1 MTFAKKLY
9 VLLAAAVMGMCAVGL
24 ISYLQISTV
33 FEAANYANVNTLPSV
48 EQLDNVD
55 EAFGRMRID
64 TWKHLATSDQSE
76 RDQIASDMA
85 NAEAKIR
92 DALTRYEK
100 EDISDE
106 QDRVLLSGVR
116 QTIADYYLAR
126 DKVLKLSASGD
137 VEQARKAQ
145 LSNQEIIARADRA
158 ISDHRAYNFKLADE
172 GSKRAESVHARSTWI
187 SIAITVLF
195 AVGIAIAGHF
205 LIDRLS
211 NALKSAVKIADEVAA
226 GDLTREDISSG
237 SDEVG
242 QLLAALNLMSS
253 KLNTI
258 IGEVQEGAT
267 AIQTASHEIASG
279 NMDLSARTEQQAGAL
294 EETAASIEEL
304 TSTVQNNAESTTQAR
319 QLANEA
325 AETAIQGGEVVAQVI
340 ETMAAINASSVRIVD
355 IISVIDGI
363 AFQTNILALNAAVE
377 AARAGEQGRG
387 FAVVA
392 TEVRNLAQRSASA
405 AKEIKM
411 LIDDSVA
418 QVSQGDELVHK
429 AGAAMERL
437 VEGVNNVARII
448 GEIADAGIQQ
458 SSGLHQVNQA
468 VGEMDSFT
476 QQNAALV
483 EQSAAA
489 ATAMSEQ
496 AQNLNQLIGQF
507 TLRAGTNHATMTKHL
522 PRKAANAALGYT
534 PST

>member
-1 MTFAKKLY
+1 M
-9 VLLAAAVMGMCAVGL
+9 
-24 ISYLQISTV
+24 
-33 FEAANYANVNTLPSV
+33 
-48 EQLDNVD
+48 
-55 EAFGRMRID
+55 
-64 TWKHLATSDQSE
+64 ATSDQSD
-76 RDQIASDMA
+76 RDKIVSDMA
-85 NAEAKIR
+85 NAETKIR
-92 DALTRYEK
+92 EALARYEK
-100 EDISDE
+100 EDVSDE
-106 QDRVLLSGVR
+106 RDRELLNNVK
-116 QTIADYYLAR
+116 QTIADYYPAR
-126 DKVLKLSASGD
+126 DKVLKLSATGD
-137 VEQARKAQ
+137 LEQARKQQ
-145 LSNQEIIARADRA
+145 LSNQDVFTRADRA
-158 ISDHRAYNFKLADE
+158 LADHRAYNIKLADD
-172 GSKRAESVHARSTWI
+172 GSKQAESAHSRSAWI
-187 SIAITVLF
+187 SVIVTVLF
-195 AVGIAIAGHF
+195 AAGMGFAGHL
-205 LIDRLS
+205 LIKQLTI
-211 NALKSAVKIADEVAA
+211 ALKGAVQIANEVAA
-226 GDLTREDISSG
+226 GNLTRDDIRTG

-242 QLLAALNLMSS
+242 QLLAALNLMSG
-253 KLNTI
+253 KLNDI
-258 IGEVQEGAT
+258 IGQVQEGAI
-267 AIQTASHEIASG
+267 AIETASHEIASG
-279 NMDLSARTEQQAGAL
+279 NMDLSARTEQQASAL

-304 TSTVQNNAESTTQAR
+304 TGTVQNNAESTTQAR
-319 QLANEA
+319 QLANDA
-325 AETAIQGGEVVAQVI
+325 AQTAVQGGQIVAQVI
-340 ETMAAINASSVRIVD
+340 ETMAAINSSSVRIVD

-411 LIDDSVA
+411 LIDNSVA

-429 AGAAMERL
+429 AGAAMELL

-507 TLRAGTNHATMTKHL
+507 TLRAGQRLATATI
-522 PRKAANAALGYT
+522 PARRKVPSAALGY
-534 PST
+534 SSKI